1 MSLSFRTEEVSL
13 RLSGMEILRDVTLDF
28 PAGKF
33 SVVLGPNGAGKTSL
47 LKLLLGLH
55 RPSSGRVWLGD
66 RPIGDWP
73 AGRRAASVAYL
84 SQEEPLPPGFTARQV
99 VEVGV
104 PAEPWSLTSLRP
116 IRRNPRGRPQELAVR
131 AAMERTGISEMATRP
146 VQLLSGGERQR
157 VALARALV
165 SSGEVLLLDEPTNHL
180 DVAHQLQLWRQLR
193 TEVQRGLTV
202 IAVLHD
208 LALSS
213 WADFV
218 ALFAGGQLLTSGP
231 PAQVLTASW
240 LEAAYH
246 IQTDLVLLDGRVLPV
261 PRLGP

>member
-99 VEVGV
+99 VEMGV

-180 DVAHQLQLWRQLR
+180 D
-193 TEVQRGLTV
+193 
-202 IAVLHD
+202 
-208 LALSS
+208 
-213 WADFV
+213 
-218 ALFAGGQLLTSGP
+218 
-231 PAQVLTASW
+231 
-240 LEAAYH
+240 LEAITAVNEGLINFPGTIFFVSH
-246 IQTDLVLLDGRVLPV
+246 DHQFIQTIANRIIEITPKGLMDRQITYDEYLENDDIQSQLELMYN
-261 PRLGP
+261 RLI